1 MPTPD
6 FILALREH
14 VGHDLLWL
22 TGVTA
27 IVVGDDG
34 RVLLHQRSDTG
45 EWSLVSGILEPGEQP
60 AHAVVREAYEET
72 GVHVVVERI
81 TSVVTDPPAS
91 YPNGDRVQFLDIAF
105 RCRPVGGEARVNDDE
120 SLAVAWF
127 APDELPELRPHHRQ
141 RLEHALNGT
150 GPDAWFDPPP
160 SPVIDRAPLPPA
172 G

>member
-27 IVVGDDG
+27 VVIDEEG

-45 EWSLVSGILEPGEQP
+45 QWALISGILEPGEQP
-60 AHAVVREAYEET
+60 AVAVVREAFEET
-72 GVHVVVERI
+72 GVHVEVERI
-81 TSVVTDPPAS
+81 SSVITDAPVT
-91 YPNGDRVQFLDIAF
+91 YPNGDRVQYLDIAF

-120 SLAVAWF
+120 SLAVGWF
-127 APDELPELRPHHRQ
+127 APDDLPPLADHVRE
-141 RLEHALNGT
+141 RLVHALKDE
-150 GPDAWFDPPP
+150 PAPYFVQP
-160 SPVIDRAPLPPA
+160 SPGRS
-172 G
+172 GGFS